1 MSHDSYISAWR
12 VPEGDAAAAA
22 ENKIYNITHGGDTN
36 TV

>member
-1 MSHDSYISAWR
+1 MSHDSYVISAWR
-12 VPEGDAAAAA
+12 VPEGDAAA